1 MKKLL
6 LISTAIVGVAM
17 MSAPAQAELKLD
29 LGGFFRGYGVYA
41 DNNEVAGAATSLY
54 KFEFRRDVEVHFKG
68 ETTLD
73 NGLTIGAYAEQKIAN
88 GSTAVTGDEVYAYAS
103 GGWGRFNLGVEDAA
117 GYLLQ
122 VSAPSADSNIDG
134 MRVNIA
140 ALNPTVTQ
148 GTAGLATA
156 VGTSGL
162 LATTDYEH
170 ADFSKVDRLT
180 FLTPK
185 FNGFQGGISYAPKD
199 GVTSNNAGMAL
210 DENGLGT
217 VVGGVGTATA
227 YKNLWEASARYDGEF
242 QGFGFSFGGVYSDS
256 SNEVDPTTA
265 QYAAQATDEDYF
277 INDGVK
283 TWSLGT
289 SVSFSGFSLGGGYK
303 VGETSRTAQTIIAT
317 DLAANIFSGDV
328 TNKTWNVGAGWDNGP
343 YHAGASYLHS
353 NIDLDAVGLAA
364 NAATGSIAASSY
376 TTSKAAVGGGYT
388 FGPGMT
394 FRGAVAWGKF
404 NAPGTGAANDNRFT
418 QVTLGTDIQF

>member
-41 DNNEVAGAATSLY
+41 DNNEVAGAAASLH
-54 KFEFRRDVEVHFKG
+54 KFEFRRDTEVHVKG

-73 NGLTIGAYAEQKIAN
+73 NGLTVGAYGELKINN
-88 GSTAVTGDEVYAYAS
+88 GSDSILGDEIYGYFS
-103 GGWGRFNLGVEDAA
+103 GGWGRINLGSEDGA

-122 VSAPSADSNIDG
+122 VAAPSADSNIDG

-140 ALNPTVTQ
+140 ALNPTIAQ
-148 GTAGLATA
+148 GTAGLVTA
-156 VGTSGL
+156 LGASNML
-162 LATTDYEH
+162 DTTDYEH
-170 ADFSKVDRLT
+170 ADFRQTDRLT

-185 FNGFQGGISYAPKD
+185 FNGFQGGLSYAPKP
-199 GVTSNNAGMAL
+199 GEASKTAGMTL
-210 DENGLGT
+210 DEDGLGT
-217 VVGGVGTATA
+217 VVGGVGTAA
-227 YKNLWEASARYDGEF
+227 QYKNLWEASARYDGEF
-242 QGFGFSFGGVYSDS
+242 QGFGFSFGGIYSDS

-289 SVSFSGFSLGGGYK
+289 SVAYSGFSLGGGYK
-303 VGETSRTAQTIIAT
+303 VGETSRSAQTIIAT
-317 DLAANIFSGDV
+317 DLAANIFSADV
-328 TNKTWNVGAGWDNGP
+328 TNTTWNVGAGWDNGP

-376 TTSKAAVGGGYT
+376 TTTKTAVGGGYT

-418 QVTLGTDIQF
+418 QVSLGTDIQF

>member
-41 DNNEVAGAATSLY
+41 DNNEVAGAAASLH
-54 KFEFRRDVEVHFKG
+54 KFEFRRDTEVHVKG

-73 NGLTIGAYAEQKIAN
+73 NGLTVGAYGELKINN
-88 GSTAVTGDEVYAYAS
+88 GSDSVLGDEIYGYFS
-103 GGWGRFNLGVEDAA
+103 GGWGRFNLGSEDGA

-122 VSAPSADSNIDG
+122 VAAPSADSNIDG

-140 ALNPTVTQ
+140 ALNPTIAQ
-148 GTAGLATA
+148 GTAGLVTA
-156 VGTSGL
+156 LGASNML
-162 LATTDYEH
+162 DTTDYEH
-170 ADFSKVDRLT
+170 ADFRQTDRLT

-185 FNGFQGGISYAPKD
+185 FNGFQGGLSYAPKP
-199 GVTSNNAGMAL
+199 GEASKVAGMAL
-210 DENGLGT
+210 DQDGLGS
-217 VVGGVGTATA
+217 VLAGVGTAA
-227 YKNLWEASARYDGEF
+227 QYKNLWEASARYDGEF
-242 QGFGFSFGGVYSDS
+242 QGFGFSFGGIYSDS
-256 SNEVDPTTA
+256 SNEVDVTA
-265 QYAAQATDEDYF
+265 AVINAATANNYY

-289 SVSFSGFSLGGGYK
+289 SVAYSGFSLGGGYK
-303 VGETSRTAQTIIAT
+303 IGTSERIAQTLDAG
-317 DLAANIFSGDV
+317 DLAANVTTGDI
-328 TNKTWNVGAGWDNGP
+328 TNTTWNVGAGWDNGP

-353 NIDLDAVGLAA
+353 NIDLDAVAVAA
-364 NAATGSIAASSY
+364 NAQNIAATSF
-376 TTSKAAVGGGYT
+376 TTTKAAVGGGYT

-418 QVTLGTDIQF
+418 QVSLGTDIQF